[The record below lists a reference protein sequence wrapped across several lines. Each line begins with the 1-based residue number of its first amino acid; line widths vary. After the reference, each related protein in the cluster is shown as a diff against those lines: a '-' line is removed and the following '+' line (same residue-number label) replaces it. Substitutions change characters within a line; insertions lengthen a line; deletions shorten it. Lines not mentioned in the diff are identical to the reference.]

1 MTQGFAGAQRSDS
14 RRRRQMTLNTPSL
27 DADTKPAT
35 LDLRPQTGDSASLQS
50 NDPIA
55 PDLVSQLIPREV
67 WKHALIIAGS
77 GFLIA
82 AVLWQ
87 LFRHPA
93 QFLRPGVDALS
104 CARSI
109 SGLLLLATGQLTLV
123 IAFQR
128 SQSEIDFRG
137 QFRWWNWL
145 SVALIVVALLMVSNL
160 LPLVPMLLQAVV
172 EAIVGPLE
180 AAKHAIVFVP
190 ATVLFF
196 VMVSQVVPD
205 MGRSRISQGLF
216 VAALLTFVVRQM
228 LIETNAEET
237 TAETFAIL
245 LLVSTFLAFSST
257 LLHARFVTYIS
268 RDPVQKSPAALKS
281 EAPDD
286 SADVQVIPTS
296 AMATDEE
303 NTPLPG
309 KKRKKRSRT
318 KRRAA

>member
-14 RRRRQMTLNTPSL
+14 RRRRQITLNTPSL

-35 LDLRPQTGDSASLQS
+35 LDLRPQTGDPASLQS
-50 NDPIA
+50 NGAIA
-55 PDLVSQLIPREV
+55 PDLVSQVIPREV

-77 GFLIA
+77 GLLIA
-82 AVLWQ
+82 AVMWQ
-87 LFRHPA
+87 LFQHPG
-93 QFLRPGVDALS
+93 QFLQAGVNAVS

-109 SGLLLLATGQLTLV
+109 SGILLLATGQLTLV

-128 SQSEIDFRG
+128 SRSEIDFRG
-137 QFRWWNWL
+137 QFRWWNWI
-145 SVALIVVALLMVSNL
+145 SFALIVVALLIVSNL
-160 LPLVPMLLQAVV
+160 LPLLPMILEAVV
-172 EAIVGPLE
+172 ETVVGPVE

-196 VMVSQVVPD
+196 VLVSQLVPD
-205 MGRSRISQGLF
+205 MGRSRVSQGLF

-237 TAETFAIL
+237 TAETSAIL
-245 LLVSTFLAFSST
+245 LLLSSFLAFSST

-268 RDPVQKSPAALKS
+268 RDPVQKSPAELKP
-281 EAPDD
+281 EEPDD
-286 SADVQVIPTS
+286 STHVQVIPAS
-296 AMATDEE
+296 ATVTEKE
-303 NTPLPG
+303 NAPLPA
-309 KKRKKRSRT
+309 KNRKKRTRT